1 MKILRTPDARFA
13 NLPDYSFA
21 PNYMM
26 IANDT
31 LRVHY
36 IDEGPR
42 DGPVVLLMHGQP
54 SWSYLYRHFVPA
66 LAAAGCRV
74 LAPDLVGFG
83 RSDKPTDA
91 DAYTYEAHVG
101 WMSEWLTA
109 MAVNNVVMFCQ
120 DWGGLIGLRL
130 VAAFPEM
137 FAGVIASNTALPIG
151 EGMNPAFEMWLEFSQ
166 NVPEL
171 PIGDILQNGS
181 TRELTQAEV
190 AAYDAPFPDESYKV
204 GARRFPA
211 LVPVTPEHASVAQN
225 KAAWGVLGQF
235 KKPFVTAFGEHDPIT
250 AGGEVPMKAHIPGA
264 AGQPHVIIPGAHH
277 FIQEDAAA
285 TLVEIILGVI
295 AKNR

>member
-13 NLPDYSFA
+13 NLPDYAFA
-21 PNYMM
+21 PNYTM
-26 IANDT
+26 ITENS

-54 SWSYLYRHFVPA
+54 SWSYLYRHFIPA
-66 LAAAGCRV
+66 LTKAGCRV
-74 LAPDLVGFG
+74 LAPDLIGFG
-83 RSDKPTDA
+83 RSDKPTDP
-91 DAYTYEAHVG
+91 DAYTYEAHVA

-109 MAVNNVVMFCQ
+109 MAVSNVVMFCQ

-137 FAGVIASNTALPIG
+137 FAGVIASNTALPTG

-171 PIGDILQNGS
+171 PIGNILQNGS

-225 KAAWGVLGQF
+225 KAAWKVLEQF
-235 KKPFVTAFGEHDPIT
+235 KKPFVTAFGEHDLIT
-250 AGGEVPMKAHIPGA
+250 AGGEALMKARIPGA
-264 AGQPHVIIPGAHH
+264 AGQPHVIIPNAHH

-285 TLVEIILGVI
+285 ALVEIILAVI
-295 AKNR
+295 SRNR